1 MNSKI
6 ETLSVLDHDG
16 CQYVTFAELEN
27 HIQRNLYNLVR
38 NCEDATG
45 QRLSYNDESIYVESL
60 VPVLKWY
67 LSEYPEDADVASAM
81 LKGLTKKKNKRA
93 YSTTHRIEI
102 AYATR
107 YRCGMCYKMLPPTFE
122 IDHVIE
128 LRHGG
133 EDVFSNC
140 VALCPNCHATKT
152 RANTLKKDAAFQKH
166 FGRRVKEIEA
176 QIFDNLKYNNTSK
189 YFQ

>member
-1 MNSKI
+1 MTTVPK
-6 ETLSVLDHDG
+6 TLSVIDQDG

-27 HIQRNLYNLVR
+27 HIQRNVYNLVR
-38 NCEDATG
+38 SCEDAIA

-60 VPVLKWY
+60 ICVLKWY

-102 AYATR
+102 AYATKN
-107 YRCGMCYKMLPPTFE
+107 RCGTCYKPLPPTVE

-133 EDVFSNC
+133 EDVFHNC
-140 VALCPNCHATKT
+140 VALCPNCHAKKT

-166 FGRRVKEIEA
+166 FGRRVKEMEA
-176 QIFDNLKYNNTSK
+176 RIFANLSYNKTSK
-189 YFQ
+189 YFE